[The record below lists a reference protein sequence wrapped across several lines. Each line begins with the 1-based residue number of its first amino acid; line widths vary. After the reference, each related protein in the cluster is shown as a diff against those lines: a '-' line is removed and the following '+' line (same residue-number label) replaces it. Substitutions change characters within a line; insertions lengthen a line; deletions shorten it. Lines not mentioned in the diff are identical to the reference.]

1 MRPIRQSQAV
11 DFQSEKTVLSENE
24 SNDYSRERRSEE
36 RDESMPE
43 CHAVVRISGIPVQ
56 QFKLKDISQ
65 NGTCFVVA
73 EDSAILRN
81 LNVGQEIEIQFRFP
95 AANHPTVFH
104 RSEIT
109 HITRAP
115 QATYEGHCLVG
126 VRILSQLK
134 IF

>member
-1 MRPIRQSQAV
+1 M
-11 DFQSEKTVLSENE
+11 SEND
-24 SNDYSRERRSEE
+24 SNDYAGERRSEE
-36 RDESMPE
+36 RGASTPE
-43 CHAVVRISGIPVQ
+43 CHAVVRVSGIPVQ

-65 NGTCFVVA
+65 NGTCFLVA

-81 LNVGQEIEIQFRFP
+81 LSVGQEIEIQFRFP

-115 QATYEGHCLVG
+115 QATYEGYCLVG

>member
-1 MRPIRQSQAV
+1 M
-11 DFQSEKTVLSENE
+11 SENE
-24 SNDYSRERRSEE
+24 SNDYSGERRSEE
-36 RDESMPE
+36 RDESKSE

-65 NGTCFVVA
+65 NGTCFLVA

-81 LNVGQEIEIQFRFP
+81 LNVGQEIEIQFR
-95 AANHPTVFH
+95 TVFH

-109 HITRAP
+109 HITRAL
-115 QATYEGHCLVG
+115 QGAYEGYCLVG

>member
-1 MRPIRQSQAV
+1 M
-11 DFQSEKTVLSENE
+11 SENE
-24 SNDYSRERRSEE
+24 SSDYSGERRSEK
-36 RDESMPE
+36 RDESKSE

-56 QFKLKDISQ
+56 QFQLKDISQ
-65 NGTCFVVA
+65 NGTCFLVA

-95 AANHPTVFH
+95 AADHPTVFH

-115 QATYEGHCLVG
+115 QAAYEGFCLVG

>member
-1 MRPIRQSQAV
+1 
-11 DFQSEKTVLSENE
+11 
-24 SNDYSRERRSEE
+24 
-36 RDESMPE
+36 
-43 CHAVVRISGIPVQ
+43 
-56 QFKLKDISQ
+56 
-65 NGTCFVVA
+65 
-73 EDSAILRN
+73 
-81 LNVGQEIEIQFRFP
+81 VGQEIEIQFRFP

-115 QATYEGHCLVG
+115 QGTYEGYCLVG

>member
-1 MRPIRQSQAV
+1 
-11 DFQSEKTVLSENE
+11 
-24 SNDYSRERRSEE
+24 
-36 RDESMPE
+36 
-43 CHAVVRISGIPVQ
+43 
-56 QFKLKDISQ
+56 
-65 NGTCFVVA
+65 
-73 EDSAILRN
+73 
-81 LNVGQEIEIQFRFP
+81 VGKEIEIQFRFP

-115 QATYEGHCLVG
+115 QGTYAGFCLVG

>member
-1 MRPIRQSQAV
+1 MSV
-11 DFQSEKTVLSENE
+11 NDT
-24 SNDYSRERRSEE
+24 NDYTGERRSEE
-36 RDESMPE
+36 RGESTPE

-65 NGTCFVVA
+65 NGTCFLVA

-81 LNVGQEIEIQFRFP
+81 LNVGQEIEIQFRFS
-95 AANHPTVFH
+95 AADQPTVFH

-115 QATYEGHCLVG
+115 QATYEGYRLVG

>member
-1 MRPIRQSQAV
+1 M
-11 DFQSEKTVLSENE
+11 SENE
-24 SNDYSRERRSEE
+24 SNEFAGERRSVE
-36 RDESMPE
+36 RDASKPE

-65 NGTCFVVA
+65 NGTCFLVA

-81 LNVGQEIEIQFRFP
+81 LNVGQEIEIQFRFT
-95 AANHPTVFH
+95 AVNHPTVFH

-115 QATYEGHCLVG
+115 QGTYAGYCLVG

-134 IF
+134 IS